1 MKKLKILY
9 FYLRYRWRK
18 VTNLHFYQQ
27 EKLQSLFENVISKSP
42 YYRNYSCW
50 SDIPKINKKGMMAN
64 FDSINTKGLK
74 KESCMAL
81 ALRAENERDFSA
93 KENGVTVGLSSG
105 TSGSRG
111 LFLADDTEEA
121 IWAGHMLAKTLHQ
134 GILGKYNIAFFLRA
148 NSNLY
153 ENINA
158 LRIKMTYYDLKQDI
172 SVLMDKLEKQKPSIL
187 IAPAQVLV
195 YIAKQQSQ
203 GLLSLR
209 PERIYSV
216 AEVLDDAD
224 REFVERIFGLT
235 LDTIYQATEGFLG
248 ITCRNKRLHLNEED
262 LIIERVYMQ
271 GSKTR
276 FHPVITDLHRR
287 SQPIIKYQL
296 DDILRLSEDQSCSC
310 GNQGAVIEKVEGRSD
325 DAFIFSF
332 EGKDTTVFPDILRQ
346 DIAKSLSTFTNY
358 MAIQRSHEAVS
369 FYIDDHSPED
379 EKAIVE
385 LFNSYS
391 SVPVKVVF
399 NHYQPTKIENK
410 LRRLQRTFSYE

>member
-9 FYLRYRWRK
+9 FYFRYRWRK
-18 VTNLHFYQQ
+18 VSCLHLCQQ
-27 EKLQSLFENVISKSP
+27 KKLKLLFENVISKSP

-50 SDIPKINKKGMMAN
+50 SDIPKINKKEMMKN

-74 KESCMAL
+74 RDSCIAL
-81 ALRAENERDFSA
+81 AMRAEKERDFSA

-121 IWAGHMLAKTLHQ
+121 VWAGHMLAKTLHQ
-134 GILGKYNIAFFLRA
+134 GILGRYNIAFFLRA

-158 LRIKMTYYDLKQDI
+158 LRIKMAYYDLKQDT
-172 SVLMDKLEKQKPSIL
+172 SVLMDKLEIQNPSII

-195 YIAKQQSQ
+195 HIAKRQNQ
-203 GLLSLR
+203 GLLTLR

-216 AEVLDDAD
+216 AEVLDDTD
-224 REFVERIFGLT
+224 KEFIERVFGLT
-235 LDTIYQATEGFLG
+235 IDTIYQATEGFLG
-248 ITCRNKRLHLNEED
+248 ITCKNKRLHLNEED

-271 GSKTR
+271 GSTTR

-296 DDILRLSEDQSCSC
+296 DDVLRLSEDQNCSC
-310 GNQGAVIEKVEGRSD
+310 GNQGTVIEKVEGRSD
-325 DAFIFSF
+325 DAFIFSV
-332 EGKDTTVFPDILRQ
+332 EGKDTTVFPDMLRQ
-346 DIAKSLSTFTNY
+346 DIAKTLTSYANY
-358 MAIQRSHEAVS
+358 MAIQRSRNEVD
-369 FYIDDHSPED
+369 FYTDILSPES
-379 EKAIVE
+379 ERAMAE

-399 NHYQPTKIENK
+399 EHYQPTKIENK
-410 LRRLQRTFSYE
+410 LRRLQRAFSHE